1 MSLECSSHGGYG
13 ALAASKVPAYRR
25 QQVTGPFLADESP
38 MEHEQDVERSS
49 SKTRRTSGGRQPL
62 RVLLVEDNEDIVE
75 MLTAECQEIDHVTV
89 VGRAATANEA
99 IESFL
104 AIEPDVVLIDVQLR
118 TGSGIDVIRGIR
130 LLGERPRPVLL
141 AMSNALSE
149 TVRPACLSA
158 GADEFF
164 DKSLEYE
171 KLLVRLAELA
181 R

>member
-1 MSLECSSHGGYG
+1 M
-13 ALAASKVPAYRR
+13 
-25 QQVTGPFLADESP
+25 
-38 MEHEQDVERSS
+38 
-49 SKTRRTSGGRQPL
+49 
-62 RVLLVEDNEDIVE
+62 LLVEDNDDIVE
-75 MLTAECQEIDHVTV
+75 LLTAECHEIDDLTV
-89 VGRAATANEA
+89 VGRAATASEA

-104 AIEPDVVLIDVQLR
+104 AYEPDVVLIDVQLR

-130 LLGERPRPVLL
+130 LLGEGPRPVLL

-149 TVRPACLSA
+149 TVRPACIAA

-171 KLLVRLAELA
+171 KLMVRLAELA